1 MKRVYEQ
8 PCSGRGSPHQ
18 TGCHKKHKTNVDTL
32 YFGWAPVGSVQNINA
47 SNQGLFLTYSSK
59 LF

>member
-18 TGCHKKHKTNVDTL
+18 TGCHKKHKTNVDAL
-32 YFGWAPVGSVQNINA
+32 YFGWAPVGSV
-47 SNQGLFLTYSSK
+47 
-59 LF
+59 